1 MSTDAPRTLEE
12 QGVFVRES
20 LKRAD
25 ALRKNKEYDQA
36 ISLLVEALRYGLE
49 KANIYYQLG
58 NVYVDGGDLDRAE
71 YAYNRALEVD
81 PNLVNA
87 MHNLAIV
94 YRRQKRMSLYVK
106 TFKKSQRLSIKS
118 SRKTRPG
125 TDQKTRIRGTS
136 RSVSVW
142 LFGGA
147 AVIALFVWLLTR

>member
-1 MSTDAPRTLEE
+1 MSTDAPRTHEE
-12 QGVFVRES
+12 QGALVRES
-20 LKRAD
+20 LQRAD
-25 ALRKNKEYDQA
+25 ALRKNEEFDQA

-94 YRRQKRMSLYVK
+94 YRRQKRMSLYVR
-106 TFKKSQRLSIKS
+106 TFKKSQRLAIKNPH
-118 SRKTRPG
+118 KTKSD
-125 TDQKTRIRGTS
+125 TDQKTRIRGMS

-147 AVIALFVWLLTR
+147 AVVALVVWLLTR